1 MKEDFEKKFDEL
13 SNLLIE
19 NKNKKYQIGMS
30 LMSMY
35 DHCDNFDP
43 NSNSSITDE
52 ANLRNYA
59 KMLLSELKR
68 A

>member
-1 MKEDFEKKFDEL
+1 MGYNDR
-13 SNLLIE
+13 
-19 NKNKKYQIGMS
+19 MS

-35 DHCDNFDP
+35 DHCDNFNP

-52 ANLRNYA
+52 KNLRNYA
-59 KMLLSELKR
+59 IILLSELKR